1 MRILVIPLR
10 ETVRDPKTTQPL
22 TVAGQIKEDS
32 QYWRRRERDGDVKIE
47 PEPSAAAPDLADT
60 KAKK

>member
-10 ETVRDPKTTQPL
+10 ETVRDPKTTEPL
-22 TVAGQIKEDS
+22 PAAGQIKEDG
-32 QYWRRRERDGDVKIE
+32 QYWRRRERDGDVRIE
-47 PEPSAAAPDLADT
+47 PEPAAAAADT